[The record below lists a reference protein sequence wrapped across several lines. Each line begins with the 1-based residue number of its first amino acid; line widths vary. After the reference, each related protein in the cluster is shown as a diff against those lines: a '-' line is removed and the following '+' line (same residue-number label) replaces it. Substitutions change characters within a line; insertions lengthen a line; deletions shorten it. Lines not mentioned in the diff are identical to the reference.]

1 MAKNF
6 HQPTRMCV
14 ACRKREAQSDL
25 LRLTCKD
32 GKLCSFEGV
41 GRSFYFCFT
50 CIEDEKKIS
59 KVLMRQ
65 CRNNQR
71 EEHMNKL
78 KEIIT
83 DDR

>member
-6 HQPTRMCV
+6 YQPTRMCV
-14 ACRKREAQSDL
+14 SCRECASQSKMI
-25 LRLTCKD
+25 RLTCRD
-32 GKLCSFEGV
+32 GNLHSFEGV
-41 GRSFYFCFT
+41 GRSFYLCTT
-50 CIEDEKKIS
+50 CLEDEKKIS

-71 EEHMNKL
+71 EQHMNNL